1 MSRMRACLDRK
12 EREEIHPLASRG
24 ISGQLDGAASDENRF
39 VLVPR
44 DVWERVQPAINVSI
58 RPFGISRKDGWIRH
72 AKRKAKPPLRRHASL
87 LRGVTHESYARLP

>member
-12 EREEIHPLASRG
+12 ERQEFHPLASRG

-44 DVWERVQPAINVSI
+44 DVWERVQPGIDALARTAGVAITHPEVYWTGEHTTI
-58 RPFGISRKDGWIRH
+58 VRFHAERPPSE
-72 AKRKAKPPLRRHASL
+72 AKRQRMQA
-87 LRGVTHESYARLP
+87 